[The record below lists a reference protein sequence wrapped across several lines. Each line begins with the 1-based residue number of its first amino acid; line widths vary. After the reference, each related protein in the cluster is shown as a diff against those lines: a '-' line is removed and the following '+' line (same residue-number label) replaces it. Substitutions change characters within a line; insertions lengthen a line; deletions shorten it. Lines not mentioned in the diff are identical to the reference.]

1 MCPIVRERS
10 HSARFARRA
19 SCGALR
25 YAGEKEDDRRKT
37 IFPLQ
42 RTAVPKWNRRCQF
55 LGTCSDGRPA
65 CKAVNFRCGSKAEV
79 QREPRNVRS
88 WGSSGSRFRA
98 TGCLLVAKSR
108 LNGRCQCPYPI
119 GSAVRKTPSDAARSA
134 LESSQDLS
142 NQIWGSEKGEKQYS

>member
-19 SCGALR
+19 SIGALR

-65 CKAVNFRCGSKAEV
+65 CKAVNFRCGSTTEV
-79 QREPRNVRS
+79 SDGHENVRS
-88 WGSSGSRFRA
+88 WVTSGSRIWA
-98 TGCLLVAKSR
+98 AGGLLVARS
-108 LNGRCQCPYPI
+108 GRKANPSLGPPGH
-119 GSAVRKTPSDAARSA
+119 GSQQSMRRCACRARPVA
-134 LESSQDLS
+134 QPKQVSSF
-142 NQIWGSEKGEKQYS
+142 